1 MNFQQLVSTQ
11 LRQHMSV
18 AVHDARQNSKFSQ
31 SEKLIGFARNKCIM
45 GIMDTT
51 KVSLV
56 DNLANVLT

>member
-1 MNFQQLVSTQ
+1 
-11 LRQHMSV
+11 MSV